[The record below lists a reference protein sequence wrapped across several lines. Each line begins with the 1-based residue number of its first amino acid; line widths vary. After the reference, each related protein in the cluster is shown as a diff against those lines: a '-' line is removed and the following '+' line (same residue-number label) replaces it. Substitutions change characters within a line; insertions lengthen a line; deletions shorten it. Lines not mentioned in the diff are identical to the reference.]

1 MPPIR
6 ILQVFASLDR
16 GGAETMIMNLYQC
29 LDRDK
34 IQFDFAVN
42 ENTAEYAYEHQI
54 EALGGRVFRMPKYS
68 IKNHKAYKQSW
79 MELLETHGEWRV
91 IHGHHTSPAL
101 VYLGI
106 ARKLGLITIAHSH
119 TAGGGGTLKSYIKYG
134 ARFPLRFIAD
144 HLFACSESAA
154 DWMFGKGSAR
164 TVLKNAI
171 DTKEFAYDP
180 NQRKRVRNQLGLT
193 GEFALCHIGNFS
205 RVKNHPFLLR
215 VFASVHERNE
225 NARLFLIGKP
235 DDAGTVEQKIREL
248 HLEDVVTIMG
258 VRDDIPELLQAMDV
272 FLLPSLYEGLPMV
285 LVEAQASGLQCFA
298 SDTITEEVIA
308 TQRVEM
314 LSLKKSPEHWAERIL
329 EYEEGYERRETRQ
342 EIRTA
347 GYDVMDTAKWLEK
360 FYLDEYLRI

>member
-1 MPPIR
+1 M
-6 ILQVFASLDR
+6 
-16 GGAETMIMNLYQC
+16 
-29 LDRDK
+29 
-34 IQFDFAVN
+34 
-42 ENTAEYAYEHQI
+42 
-54 EALGGRVFRMPKYS
+54 
-68 IKNHKAYKQSW
+68 
-79 MELLETHGEWRV
+79 
-91 IHGHHTSPAL
+91 
-101 VYLGI
+101 
-106 ARKLGLITIAHSH
+106 
-119 TAGGGGTLKSYIKYG
+119 
-134 ARFPLRFIAD
+134 
-144 HLFACSESAA
+144 
-154 DWMFGKGSAR
+154 
-164 TVLKNAI
+164 
-171 DTKEFAYDP
+171 
-180 NQRKRVRNQLGLT
+180 
-193 GEFALCHIGNFS
+193 
-205 RVKNHPFLLR
+205 
-215 VFASVHERNE
+215 HERNE